1 MPICPKLLGVHPRG
15 GVALWRAPRS
25 LARRPADHPLPSVF
39 ASWIGP
45 ASMTTEKRILIAA
58 VLSAVFMSWYA
69 QAVLKGS
76 GISPRRPAPSVA
88 STGTVEPPAPQLV
101 PPPGIEEETLVLE
114 SPRIELEIGKTSAA
128 IRSVVLKDFID
139 ASRIG
144 PLRIRS
150 EQPLVSALI
159 GNAPLPWE
167 LINQTQTAV
176 SFKAKDDNSNNYYIS
191 FEIDRANNVV
201 DIVLRDEKLNY
212 NTDKKVVSLLT
223 TWAKGDKL
231 DDRY

>member
-1 MPICPKLLGVHPRG
+1 
-15 GVALWRAPRS
+15 
-25 LARRPADHPLPSVF
+25 
-39 ASWIGP
+39 
-45 ASMTTEKRILIAA
+45 MTTEKRILIAA

-128 IRSVVLKDFID
+128 IRSVVLKDFLD

-150 EQPLVSALI
+150 DQPLLSALI
-159 GNAPLPWE
+159 GNAPLQWE
-167 LINQTQTAV
+167 MINQTQAFV
-176 SFKAKDDNSNNYYIS
+176 SFKAKDDNSNNYYI
-191 FEIDRANNVV
+191 
-201 DIVLRDEKLNY
+201 
-212 NTDKKVVSLLT
+212 
-223 TWAKGDKL
+223 
-231 DDRY
+231 